1 MDTGSFCFDT
11 LLSYRRHLHSDLSP
25 HGGDCSGP
33 EWPGLRHGPPQLAS
47 PHRSA
52 VPLVHVLEACQSP
65 ELLFSTHVWACPHD
79 IHSTRRPFKHLL
91 LLFSLSSKG
100 DMAYLSLSWARMIPE
115 QFDSPL
121 QVLSGTLL
129 PALGLP
135 FFTFP
140 SVGDAPSSSLPV
152 TSFLFQVLA
161 TEVLV
166 LCQLTSPPH
175 FPHFLVLV
183 PFRSLSLKHTQMDF
197 CAFY

>member
-1 MDTGSFCFDT
+1 
-11 LLSYRRHLHSDLSP
+11 
-25 HGGDCSGP
+25 
-33 EWPGLRHGPPQLAS
+33 
-47 PHRSA
+47 
-52 VPLVHVLEACQSP
+52 
-65 ELLFSTHVWACPHD
+65 
-79 IHSTRRPFKHLL
+79 
-91 LLFSLSSKG
+91 
-100 DMAYLSLSWARMIPE
+100 MAYLSLSCARMIPE

-140 SVGDAPSSSLPV
+140 SAGDAPSVGDAPSAGDAPSSSLPV

-161 TEVLV
+161 TQVLV

-175 FPHFLVLV
+175 FPYFLVLV
-183 PFRSLSLKHTQMDF
+183 PFRSHSLKHTQMDF